1 MSIYFAVSTLRELS
15 SLELHQLYK
24 LRVDVFVSEQRTP
37 YAEIDDTDA
46 LDSTYHILAWSRPG
60 NNANAQL
67 VGCARLFPGDDG
79 AAHLGRLVVDPEFR
93 HQGLGGQIIL
103 QTMRLALERFDSGV
117 KLEAQ
122 AQLTD
127 YYRGFGFETCG
138 NVWPDTGVPHQPM
151 QISKEKLV
159 EVLRERNMLTA

>member
-24 LRVDVFVSEQRTP
+24 LRVDVFVSEQQTP
-37 YAEIDDTDA
+37 YAEIDDIDA

-60 NNANAQL
+60 IRSNAQL
-67 VGCARLFPGDDG
+67 VGCARLFPSND
-79 AAHLGRLVVDPEFR
+79 AAAQFGRLVVDSEFR
-93 HQGLGGQIIL
+93 HKGLGGQILL
-103 QTMRLALERFDSGV
+103 QTMRLALERFDSGM

-127 YYRGFGFETCG
+127 YYRDFGFETCG

-151 QISKEKLV
+151 EIGKDALI
-159 EVLRERNMLTA
+159 EVLRGRNMLAA